1 MKSSPITT
9 LFIDIGGVLLT
20 NGWDRHMR
28 KEAAEIFKIDYDEMN
43 ERHHLTFDTFE
54 VGKISLDEYITRV
67 VFHEPRNFTREDF
80 RDYIYKKSR
89 PYQNMID
96 LITTIR
102 RRNHVKV
109 AAVSNEGRELTE
121 YRTRKFQLRNF
132 VDFFVVSSFVH
143 FRKPDPDIYRI
154 ALDIAQAE
162 PQQVVYIDDRA
173 MFIEIAQGVGIHGIH
188 HVDYESTRKAL
199 ESYGLSVG
207 EQEPARETVSEVHG

>member
-96 LITTIR
+96 LITTVR

-109 AAVSNEGRELTE
+109 VAVSNEGRELTE
-121 YRTRKFQLRNF
+121 YRTRKFQLRTF